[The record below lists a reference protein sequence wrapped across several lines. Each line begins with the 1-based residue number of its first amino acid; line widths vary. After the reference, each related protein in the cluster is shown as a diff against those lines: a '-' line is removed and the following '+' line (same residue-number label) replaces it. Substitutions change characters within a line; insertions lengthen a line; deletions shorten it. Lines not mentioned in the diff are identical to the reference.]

1 MRRDVGR
8 VVITGGAGFIGSFL
22 CERFLAAGDE
32 VVAVDSLMTGARANI
47 AHLLNNPRFSFVV
60 HDITTPLEIDGP
72 ITGVLNFASP
82 ASPIDYLKI
91 PIETLRV
98 GAIGTE
104 NMLRVARAK
113 GARFLH
119 ASTSEVYGDPL
130 VHPQPESYLGNVDAV
145 GPRGCYD
152 EAKRYGEAIVM
163 AYRRIHGVDTRIA
176 RIFNTYGP
184 RMRLADG
191 RVIPAFLSQALRG
204 EAMTIFGDGKQ
215 TRSLCFVDDL
225 VDGLVRLFEANE
237 PMPVNLGT
245 QFEVSMLDLAETIRD
260 LVGSKSAFTFH
271 PLPEGDPKVRRP
283 DTTRA
288 RAILGWEPRV
298 SLRDG
303 LARTLPYFAEKLGI
317 PMPRLRI

>member
-1 MRRDVGR
+1 MGR

-191 RVIPAFLSQALRG
+191 RVIPAFLGQALRG

>member
-1 MRRDVGR
+1 VGR
-8 VVITGGAGFIGSFL
+8 VVIAGGAGFIGSFL

-32 VVAVDSLMTGARANI
+32 VIAIDSLITGDRANI
-47 AHLLNNPRFSFVV
+47 AHLAGNARFTFRH
-60 HDITTPLEIDGP
+60 HDITEPFALEGAV
-72 ITGVLNFASP
+72 TGVLNFASP

-104 NMLRVARAK
+104 NMLRLAHAK
-113 GARFLH
+113 GARVLQ

-130 VHPQPESYLGNVDAV
+130 VHPQPESYLGNVDSV

-163 AYRRIHGVDTRIA
+163 AYRRIHDVDTRIV

-204 EAMTIFGDGKQ
+204 DAMTIFGDGTQ

-225 VDGLVRLFEANE
+225 VDGIVRLFESRE
-237 PMPVNLGT
+237 PMPVNLGS
-245 QFEVSMLDLAETIRD
+245 QFEVSMLELAETIRD
-260 LVGSKSAFTFH
+260 LVGSKSPFTFH
-271 PLPEGDPKVRRP
+271 PLPEGDPKLRRP
-283 DTTRA
+283 DTARA
-288 RAILGWEPRV
+288 RSILGWEPRV
-298 SLRDG
+298 TLRDG
-303 LARTLPYFAEKLGI
+303 LARTLPYFAEKLGL
-317 PMPRLRI
+317 PPPRIRA

>member
-1 MRRDVGR
+1 MGR